1 MALLHG
7 EAEACKRIY
16 AVMMFQK
23 LVFNRICCSYCAIF
37 TLLSTTY
44 RTRYPRTRAPDVDAF
59 NSSG

>member
-23 LVFNRICCSYCAIF
+23 LGFNRICCSYCAIF
-37 TLLSTTY
+37 TLPSTTY
-44 RTRYPRTRAPDVDAF
+44 RTHIPAHEHQT
-59 NSSG
+59 